1 MFQLRCVNVNGYGS
15 VNVNSCVYKM
25 DTVSL
30 HRVALSLVSLRYLFL
45 ASTLLLII
53 TLVIS
58 IHKLKFEET
67 EGELSVRHY
76 LFLCIRLGWI
86 SSLSR

>member
-1 MFQLRCVNVNGYGS
+1 MLIHAFIKWIPCPCTECLS
-15 VNVNSCVYKM
+15 
-25 DTVSL
+25 
-30 HRVALSLVSLRYLFL
+30 LSLVSLRYLFL

-67 EGELSVRHY
+67 EGEFSVRHY